1 MGLVRIFFFSSDS
14 GGGETTTSGTYGNGG
29 SMTGVLTGG
38 DRSIVTVD
46 NGTTFTYRNS
56 FGGFWVSDCANPFN
70 NDACPNSWTPPL
82 NMSWTWGKDCVFGV
96 NLGGGWSRYHSSRH
110 RITRNIRA
118 QWMSY
123 RLARL

>member
-1 MGLVRIFFFSSDS
+1 MGLHLLIGIRLVVFVRSSLSLFFLPSN
-14 GGGETTTSGTYGNGG
+14 TYPHPG
-29 SMTGVLTGG
+29 
-38 DRSIVTVD
+38 
-46 NGTTFTYRNS
+46 
-56 FGGFWVSDCANPFN
+56 VSDRANPFN

-82 NMSWTWGKDCVFGV
+82 NMSWTWGKDRVFGV